1 MNNLIIFSDGGSRG
15 NPGPAAIGFV
25 IRKGSGKELVK
36 LGREIGNTTNNVAEY
51 TAILE
56 ALKWVKEN
64 VSLDGDLKINCYL
77 DSLLVVRQLE
87 GKFKIKDSKMKAL
100 TVEIKKL
107 ESEMDAEIFY
117 LLVPREEN
125 KIADSLV
132 NQALDKS
139 F

>member
-1 MNNLIIFSDGGSRG
+1 MYYTG
-15 NPGPAAIGFV
+15 NM
-25 IRKGSGKELVK
+25 S
-36 LGREIGNTTNNVAEY
+36 
-51 TAILE
+51 
-56 ALKWVKEN
+56 
-64 VSLDGDLKINCYL
+64 LKINCYL

-100 TVEIKKL
+100 AVKIKKL